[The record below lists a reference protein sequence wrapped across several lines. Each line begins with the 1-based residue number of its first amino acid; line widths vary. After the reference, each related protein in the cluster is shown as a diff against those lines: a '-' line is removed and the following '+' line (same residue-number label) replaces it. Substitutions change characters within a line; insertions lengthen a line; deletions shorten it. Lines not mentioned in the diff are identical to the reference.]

1 MAIAS
6 TPVSSTASR
15 MPAPTAARRPK
26 PRSKGWILHVAL
38 IAGAIIM
45 IYPLVWMIGGSFKPE
60 ADIFGSLNPFPALKD
75 VNFDNYV
82 KGWAGSGTT
91 FGTFFLNSLVVCVGA
106 IVGNLISCSL
116 AAYAFA
122 RMKFKLN
129 GMWFAIMLGTLML
142 PFHVTVVPQYVI
154 FNTLGW
160 TNSILP
166 LIVPKFFGVESFFI
180 FLMIQF
186 IRSIPVELEQA
197 AMVDGASRFQ
207 IFTRIILPLLAPA
220 LVTTTIFTFIWTWN
234 DFFTQLIYL
243 SSQSK
248 YTVSL
253 GLQSF
258 LDATGGSS
266 WGAMFAMTTLSLVP
280 VFLLFL
286 FFQKRLVE
294 GIATTGLK

>member
-1 MAIAS
+1 MAIA
-6 TPVSSTASR
+6 TDVVSR
-15 MPAPTAARRPK
+15 MTVTAPARRPK
-26 PRSKGWILHVAL
+26 PRNKRWILHIVL
-38 IAGAIIM
+38 IVGAIIM
-45 IYPLVWMIGGSFKPE
+45 MYPLVWMIGGSFKPE
-60 ADIFGSLNPFPALKD
+60 ADIFSSLNPFPTGGVD
-75 VNFDNYV
+75 FDNYV
-82 KGWAGSGTT
+82 KGWAASGTT
-91 FGTFFLNSLVVCVGA
+91 FGTFFLNSLLVCLFA
-106 IVGNLISCSL
+106 IVGNLVSCSL

-129 GMWFAIMLGTLML
+129 AMWFAIMLGTLML
-142 PFHVTVVPQYVI
+142 PFHVTVVPQYII
-154 FNTLGW
+154 FNALGW
-160 TNSILP
+160 TDSILP
-166 LIVPKFFGVESFFI
+166 LVVPKFFAVESFFI

-220 LVTTTIFTFIWTWN
+220 LITTTIFTFIWTWN

-286 FFQKRLVE
+286 FFQKRLVD